1 MSTNVGAFRHAIEVR
16 AATETLLGDG
26 SRMRV
31 FDQLI
36 LSCRARRRCVKADE
50 TFAANAQHVKT
61 VYVYTLRHSSRV
73 KDDMRV
79 YESGVPYDICGI
91 KPLDDMKGFMQL
103 TCVRVAPEAGE
114 TDGNL

>member
-16 AATETLLGDG
+16 VATETLLSDG
-26 SRMRV
+26 SRIPV
-31 FDQLI
+31 YDQLI

-50 TFAANAQHVKT
+50 TFTSNARHVKK
-61 VYVYTLRHSSRV
+61 VYVYTLRYSARV
-73 KDDMRV
+73 KDDMLV
-79 YESGVPYDICGI
+79 YEAGVPYEIRGM

-114 TDGNL
+114 TDGAV